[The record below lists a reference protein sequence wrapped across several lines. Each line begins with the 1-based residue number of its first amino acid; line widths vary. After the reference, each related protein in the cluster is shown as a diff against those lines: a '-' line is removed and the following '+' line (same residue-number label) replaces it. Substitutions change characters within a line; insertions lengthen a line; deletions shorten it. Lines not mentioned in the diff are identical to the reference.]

1 MVRLSVRV
9 DSALHDRLNRRA
21 AGADLSLSMFV
32 RSVLEQAAD
41 PRGRY
46 IYSSQDEILAT
57 CIQILTILGT
67 SIGQRSPDLLQK
79 GMADARAILR
89 ERGLLDP
96 ESDR

>member
-1 MVRLSVRV
+1 MIRISVRV

-21 AGADLSLSMFV
+21 AGADLSLSVFI

-67 SIGQRSPDLLQK
+67 SVGQRTPDVLQK
-79 GMADARAILR
+79 GMAEARGILR
-89 ERGLLDP
+89 DRGLLDP
-96 ESDR
+96 EADR

>member
-1 MVRLSVRV
+1 MRI

-21 AGADLSLSMFV
+21 AGADLSLSVFI

-67 SIGQRSPDLLQK
+67 SIGQRTPDVLQK
-79 GMADARAILR
+79 GMAERAAYCGTGVCSTR
-89 ERGLLDP
+89 KPTDERG
-96 ESDR
+96 